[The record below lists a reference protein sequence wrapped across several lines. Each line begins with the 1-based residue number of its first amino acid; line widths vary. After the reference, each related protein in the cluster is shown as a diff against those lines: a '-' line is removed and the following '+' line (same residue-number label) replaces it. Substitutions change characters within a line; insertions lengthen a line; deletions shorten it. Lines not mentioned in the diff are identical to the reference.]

1 MVCRIHYCLHQCN
14 WYTAFPNC
22 RPSLASFTDVIP
34 VDSVMTVRLETS
46 SLSIHCICGLPS
58 VNALHYFFHI
68 SFLLGRVEIQLPW
81 SSLIYSG
88 PWNWLTWS
96 TLGHAVASFHSIQL
110 HGPCIQ
116 TSWCLFVGCRSPRA
130 VWHFSFLELHHCLCM
145 CNLLMLSILLML
157 LLLGWSGYVANLL
170 CVPSTCGLSSLLDL
184 ILSGLIFLCLTHLTL
199 YSLVLVSVLVV
210 VVLVLEWR
218 PVDLEF

>member
-1 MVCRIHYCLHQCN
+1 MQLVYCISQLSTFFGIIYWCDSCWFCDYSKTWDVLPVHPLYLWFAISKCLALFLP
-14 WYTAFPNC
+14 YLFSTRKSRDSIALGFSDLF
-22 RPSLASFTDVIP
+22 RSLKLVGLKHSWSCSCFI
-34 VDSVMTVRLETS
+34 
-46 SLSIHCICGLPS
+46 SLNSAPC
-58 VNALHYFFHI
+58 
-68 SFLLGRVEIQLPW
+68 
-81 SSLIYSG
+81 
-88 PWNWLTWS
+88 
-96 TLGHAVASFHSIQL
+96 
-110 HGPCIQ
+110 PCIQ

-170 CVPSTCGLSSLLDL
+170 CVPSTCELSSLLDL
-184 ILSGLIFLCLTHLTL
+184 ILSGLIFLCLTHFTL
-199 YSLVLVSVLVV
+199 YSLVLESVLVV